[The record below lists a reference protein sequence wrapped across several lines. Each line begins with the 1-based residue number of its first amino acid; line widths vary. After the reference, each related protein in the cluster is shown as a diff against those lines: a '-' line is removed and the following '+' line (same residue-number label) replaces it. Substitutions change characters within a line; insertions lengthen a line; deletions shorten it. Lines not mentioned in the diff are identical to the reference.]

1 MKNHIYSTTA
11 QIIEELKICIYDENA
26 GTDDV
31 LIKVMKDVTEHVQQ
45 CIASEK
51 AHLLQSSCH
60 TQITKVR
67 KINTCKQIL
76 LPFLM
81 NK

>member
-11 QIIEELKICIYDENA
+11 QITEELKIRICDENA
-26 GTDDV
+26 GTHDV
-31 LIKVMKDVTEHVQQ
+31 LIKVTKNFTEHIQQ

-51 AHLLQSSCH
+51 AH
-60 TQITKVR
+60 TQNTKVH

>member
-1 MKNHIYSTTA
+1 MKNHINSTTA
-11 QIIEELKICIYDENA
+11 QIIKEMKISICDENA

-31 LIKVMKDVTEHVQQ
+31 LIKVMKNFNEHIQQ

-60 TQITKVR
+60 TQNTKVC
-67 KINTCKQIL
+67 KINTCKQII
-76 LPFLM
+76 LPF
-81 NK
+81 

>member
-1 MKNHIYSTTA
+1 M
-11 QIIEELKICIYDENA
+11 KICIYDENA
-26 GTDDV
+26 GAEDV
-31 LIKVMKDVTEHVQQ
+31 LIKVMKNFTERVQQ
-45 CIASEK
+45 RTVSEK

-60 TQITKVR
+60 TQITKVC

-76 LPFLM
+76 LPFLK

>member
-11 QIIEELKICIYDENA
+11 QITEEFKVCICDENA
-26 GTDDV
+26 GTYNV
-31 LIKVMKDVTEHVQQ
+31 LLFIEHVQQ
-45 CIASEK
+45 CIAPEK
-51 AHLLQSSCH
+51 DHLLQSSCH
-60 TQITKVR
+60 TQNTKVR
-67 KINTCKQIL
+67 KIKTCKQIL